1 MKSRTCFLSL
11 LGMLCVMFVAADP
24 ALGQIG
30 IRKGGRGTKQTT
42 RREPRT
48 VWQEAGNHRSRV
60 LKFETEVSGD
70 EGEFIGTIKIKPIE
84 KKSRTVSLLLRES
97 DELRIT
103 VGGYTVTVD
112 ELEELPWKG
121 LYCTTSWRFG
131 PPIDLEDDSGEDVKK
146 PRRQK
151 RELQSLTFD
160 LLNVEGTIHS
170 VEEDIIILKVK
181 PKNGKNW
188 PDIEAKRILNPKYFG
203 NRTTKRVAQRKI
215 KLKILDDVSKFLA
228 GNGAPLDLM
237 DFEDE
242 QKIEATIIYGT
253 RMGLMVKLVA
263 PDVEGELEDDGGR
276 RGKTTPRRTT
286 RRRGVRI

>member
-1 MKSRTCFLSL
+1 MKSRTYLLSL
-11 LGMLCVMFVAADP
+11 LVMLCVMFVASDP

-30 IRKGGRGTKQTT
+30 IRKGGKGAKQTT
-42 RREPRT
+42 RYEPRT

-60 LKFETEVSGD
+60 LKFEAEVSGD
-70 EGEFIGTIKIKPIE
+70 EDEFLGTIKVKPIE
-84 KKSRTVSLLLRES
+84 NKSRTVSLLIRES

-103 VGGYTVTVD
+103 VGGITITVD

-131 PPIDLEDDSGEDVKK
+131 PPADLETDREDVKK

-151 RELQSLTFD
+151 RELQSLSFD
-160 LLNVEGTIHS
+160 LLNVEGTVDS

-215 KLKILDDVSKFLA
+215 KLKMLDDVAKFLA

-237 DFEDE
+237 DFEDK

-253 RMGLMVKLVA
+253 KMGLMVKLVA

-276 RGKTTPRRTT
+276 RGKITPRRTT
-286 RRRGVRI
+286 RHRGVRI